1 MGISLLFSALTPP
14 GAGMLGFP
22 SSATSSPALS
32 LSSAPT
38 KSLLQ
43 TPPPP
48 PPPPPLPPSSSLS
61 GQQAEPQNKE
71 SEKKQTKPN
80 KVKKIKEEESD
91 AIKPEKH
98 PKKEE
103 KISSA
108 LSVLGKVVGETH
120 MDPTQLQ
127 ALQNAIAGDPASFIG
142 GQFLPY
148 FIPGF
153 ASYFTPQLPGTVQ
166 GGYLPPVCGMES
178 LFPYGPAVPQTLA
191 GLSPGALLQQYQQ
204 YQQSLQDSLQKQ
216 QKQQQE
222 QQQKPVPAKTAKGE
236 GDQPQTSTE
245 ASETKEEK
253 STAPESTKEEPQLES
268 KSAEFSDTY
277 IVPFVKYEFICRKC
291 QMMFTDEDATVN
303 HQKSFCYF
311 GQPLIDPQETVLRV
325 PVSKYQCLACDL
337 ALSGNEA
344 LSQHLQSSLHK
355 EKTIKQAMRNAKEHV
370 RLLPHSVCSPPP
382 NTTSTSP
389 SAASSNNTYPH
400 LSCFSMK
407 SWPNILFQ
415 ASARKAA
422 SSPSSPPSLSLPSTV
437 TSSLC
442 STSGVQTSLPTESC
456 SDESDSELSQKLQD
470 LDNSL
475 EVKAKPASGLD
486 GNFNSVRMDMFSV

>member
-1 MGISLLFSALTPP
+1 
-14 GAGMLGFP
+14 MLGFP

-48 PPPPPLPPSSSLS
+48 PPPPLPPAPPSSLS
-61 GQQAEPQNKE
+61 GQQTTETQNKE

-80 KVKKIKEEESD
+80 KVKKIKEEESE

-222 QQQKPVPAKTAKGE
+222 QQQQKPVPAKTAKGE
-236 GDQPQTSTE
+236 GNQPPSSNE
-245 ASETKEEK
+245 ATETKEEK
-253 STAPESTKEEPQLES
+253 NTAPESTKEEAQLES
-268 KSAEFSDTY
+268 KSAESSDTCV
-277 IVPFVKYEFICRKC
+277 VPFVKYEFICRKC

-344 LSQHLQSSLHK
+344 LSQHLHSSLHK
-355 EKTIKQAMRNAKEHV
+355 EKTIKQAMRNAKEHA

-382 NTTSTSP
+382 NTSSTSP
-389 SAASSNNTYPH
+389 SSAASSNNTYPH

-456 SDESDSELSQKLQD
+456 SDESDSELGQKLQD

>member
-1 MGISLLFSALTPP
+1 
-14 GAGMLGFP
+14 MLGFP
-22 SSATSSPALS
+22 TSATSSPALS

-38 KSLLQ
+38 KPLLQ
-43 TPPPP
+43 TLPPPP
-48 PPPPPLPPSSSLS
+48 PPPPPSSLS
-61 GQQAEPQNKE
+61 AQQTEPQNKE
-71 SEKKQTKPN
+71 SEKKQSKPN
-80 KVKKIKEEESD
+80 KVKKIKEEELE
-91 AIKPEKH
+91 ATKPEKH

-120 MDPTQLQ
+120 VDPTQLQ
-127 ALQNAIAGDPASFIG
+127 ALQNAIAGDPASFLG

-153 ASYFTPQLPGTVQ
+153 ASYFTPQLPGAVQ
-166 GGYLPPVCGMES
+166 GAYLPPVCGMES
-178 LFPYGPAVPQTLA
+178 LFPYGPAVPQGLA
-191 GLSPGALLQQYQQ
+191 GLAPGALLTQYQQ
-204 YQQSLQDSLQKQ
+204 NLQDSLQKH
-216 QKQQQE
+216 QKQQQ
-222 QQQKPVPAKTAKGE
+222 
-236 GDQPQTSTE
+236 DQPPPKPGLAKAPKVESDPPPGSGE
-245 ASETKEEK
+245 APAPKEDK
-253 STAPESTKEEPQLES
+253 GPGAESTKEEARLEP
-268 KSAEFSDTY
+268 KSADFSDTY
-277 IVPFVKYEFICRKC
+277 VVPFVKYEFICRKC
-291 QMMFTDEDATVN
+291 QMMFTDEDAAVN

-311 GQPLIDPQETVLRV
+311 GQPLMDPQETVLRV
-325 PVSKYQCLACDL
+325 PVSRYQCLACDV
-337 ALSGNEA
+337 AIGGNEA

-355 EKTIKQAMRNAKEHV
+355 EKTIKQAMSNAKEHV
-370 RLLPHSVCSPPP
+370 RLLPHSVCSPHP

-400 LSCFSMK
+400 LSCFPMK

-422 SSPSSPPSLSLPSTV
+422 SSLSSPPSPSLPSTV

-456 SDESDSELSQKLQD
+456 SDESDSELSQKLED

-486 GNFNSVRMDMFSV
+486 GNFNSIRMDMFSV

>member
-1 MGISLLFSALTPP
+1 MFSALTSPSS
-14 GAGMLGFP
+14 GILGFP
-22 SSATSSPALS
+22 TSATSSPALS
-32 LSSAPT
+32 LSSAPS
-38 KSLLQ
+38 KPLLQ

-48 PPPPPLPPSSSLS
+48 PPPPPPSSLS
-61 GQQAEPQNKE
+61 GQQTEQQNKE
-71 SEKKQTKPN
+71 SEKKQTNKPH
-80 KVKKIKEEESD
+80 KIKKIKEEELE
-91 AIKPEKH
+91 ANKPEKH

-103 KISSA
+103 KMSSA

-120 MDPTQLQ
+120 VDPSQLQ
-127 ALQNAIAGDPASFIG
+127 ALQNAIAGDPTSFIG

-178 LFPYGPAVPQTLA
+178 LFPYGPAVPQTIA

-204 YQQSLQDSLQKQ
+204 YQQNLQDSLQKQ
-216 QKQQQE
+216 QKQQE
-222 QQQKPVPAKTAKGE
+222 QQLKQVQAKSSKIQN
-236 GDQPQTSTE
+236 DQQPNASD
-245 ASETKEEK
+245 ASETKEGNR
-253 STAPESTKEEPQLES
+253 SSATESTKEEPQLDS
-268 KSAEFSDTY
+268 KSADFSDTH

-291 QMMFTDEDATVN
+291 QMMFTDEDAAVN

-311 GQPLIDPQETVLRV
+311 GQPMIDPQETVLRV
-325 PVSKYQCLACDL
+325 PVSKYQCLACDV
-337 ALSGNEA
+337 AISGKEA

-370 RLLPHSVCSPPP
+370 RLLPHSVCSPNP
-382 NTTSTSP
+382 NTTSTSQ

-422 SSPSSPPSLSLPSTV
+422 SSPSSPPPLSLPSTV

-456 SDESDSELSQKLQD
+456 SDESDSELSQKLED

-475 EVKAKPASGLD
+475 EVKAKPTSGLD
-486 GNFNSVRMDMFSV
+486 GNFNSIRMDLFSV